1 MSVKRSGWRLLT
13 RSNDL
18 SSEASNI
25 YGGLV
30 AQSRAVPFYAQH
42 GVPDTPEGRTEL
54 IMLHLVLT
62 LRRLGRDGE
71 AGGRLAQALSE
82 AFVTDMDDN
91 MREMGVGDL
100 MVAKRVK
107 KTAAALFDRL
117 RDYGKHLEAADVQ
130 GLADAIER
138 HLLMNETAGPPS
150 PGAARIAAY
159 CLAAEQS
166 LASSATDSWT
176 PVPNFPPI

>member
-1 MSVKRSGWRLLT
+1 MPDKRPGWGLLT
-13 RSNDL
+13 RSDSL
-18 SSEASNI
+18 SSRASNI

-30 AQSRAVPFYAQH
+30 AQSRAIPFYAQH

-54 IMLHLVLT
+54 IMLHLVLA

-71 AGGRLAQALSE
+71 ASGRLAQALSE
-82 AFVTDMDDN
+82 TFVTDMDDN

-117 RDYGKHLEAADVQ
+117 RDYGKHLETGDAT
-130 GLADAIER
+130 GLSDLIEC
-138 HLLMNETAGPPS
+138 HVLMNDAATSPS
-150 PGAARIAAY
+150 PAAALIAAY
-159 CLAAEQS
+159 CVAAEKQF
-166 LASSATDSWT
+166 ASTAPDSWA
-176 PVPNFPPI
+176 PSPAFPSI